1 VPSCQSNAL
10 GAIVSG
16 SELKLSDLLSY
27 EVEAVELEMDTN
39 GHTRVIFSDEELIK
53 VNAFLKTS
61 MDTTYE
67 DWVPIWNRS
76 VENKETYRTIK
87 VPIPDGGRS
96 MYPAPIARIPADQII
111 ASVYNAAMRP
121 RPVFSFDAYLKAVYD
136 VPGQQVPMPPMPAA
150 PGMDAP
156 PAPRN
161 IVTAEKQ
168 TAELAAHRLE
178 QGYDFVMRERI
189 QIGPK
194 LMRGIKGAVTGSPYW
209 WKVVADPS
217 ERTSAN
223 AKSDGVYIDL
233 DDKYEETRMQGDLVK
248 WYLVPFTNGMMPVEF
263 LYDEDG
269 IDRAPWFA
277 ERKYMRPDE
286 TAKRFAAGELFLV
299 KDDAEAISL
308 SAATV
313 DAVDEFRTRAA
324 QSTERKSASKQ
335 TQMVPNWLTWFFWD
349 VKYVDPQDPT
359 TADGKKKWKQ
369 KRLSLVGDFHLG
381 SGKLMT
387 CWMNDYEHRCRPY
400 ELVDQMD
407 EGDCTVDRMLYHQTM
422 FTYAAQ
428 SEIKGAHIA
437 GTLLYWYDPNAP
449 DVAAYFDAHKVIY
462 PGEHIPGI
470 KDKEWGTCAAGEKHY
485 SMLELLKFFLSM
497 SQLDSK
503 ENEFTAGGKPSGRT
517 PVGTAEKAYEH
528 AEQVKTMFLARL
540 SLKLSR
546 LLRLDAE
553 TRRQFQ
559 PLGETLPVWDEDEKA
574 TIEIPF
580 RFPVGDVLDNFRI
593 ALTAADEALS
603 EEKDPQ
609 QIMMRKQALMSDGE
623 YIAKIIAAIV
633 NIDKPLPQSAVS
645 AFAKIIERD
654 QQMMR
659 KLMGQIVTDEE
670 NYDLMPEIEAIIHER
685 NEALKAKL
693 QQPPQPPKVP
703 VKLSITGKM
712 TPEQEVAAAENAGI
726 GAGETNAQS
735 ASGPN
740 PNLPAAGGNNAGA
753 PSGPP
758 QQPPVS

>member
-1 VPSCQSNAL
+1 M
-10 GAIVSG
+10 
-16 SELKLSDLLSY
+16 KLSDLLTA
-27 EVEAVELEMDTN
+27 EVEAVDLEMDAN
-39 GHTRVIFSDEELIK
+39 GHTRVIFSEEELAK
-53 VNAFLKTS
+53 VNSFLKSS
-61 MDTTYE
+61 MDTTYD
-67 DWVPIWNRS
+67 DWTPIWNRS

-111 ASVYNAAMRP
+111 ASVYNATMRP
-121 RPVFSFDAYLKAVYD
+121 RPIFSIDAYLKAVYD
-136 VPGQQVPMPPMPAA
+136 VPGQQVTMPPPAPAA
-150 PGMDAP
+150 PGMEPP

-161 IVTAEKQ
+161 VVTAEKQ
-168 TAELAAHRLE
+168 TAELVAHRME
-178 QGYDFVMRERI
+178 QAYDFVLREKI

-194 LMRGIKGAVTGSPYW
+194 LMRGVKGAVTGSPYW

-217 ERTSAN
+217 QRTSAS
-223 AKSDGVYIDL
+223 AKSDGVFIDL

-248 WYLVPFTNGMMPVEF
+248 WYLVPFTNAMMPVEF

-277 ERKYMRPDE
+277 ERKYMRPKELADRY
-286 TAKRFAAGELFLV
+286 AVGELFLI
-299 KDDAEAISL
+299 KDDAEAVKLTST
-308 SAATV
+308 TV

-324 QSTERKSASKQ
+324 QSTEKKSAASPIQ
-335 TQMVPNWLTWFFWD
+335 SVPNWLTWFFWD
-349 VKYVDPQDPT
+349 VKYVDPQDPAT
-359 TADGKKKWKQ
+359 DDGKKKWKN
-369 KRLSLVGDFHLG
+369 KRLSLIGDFHFG
-381 SGKLMT
+381 AGQLMT

-422 FTYAAQ
+422 FTFAAQ
-428 SEIKGAHIA
+428 SEIKSAHIA
-437 GTLLYWYDPNAP
+437 NTPLYWHDPNNP
-449 DVAAYFDAHKVIY
+449 DVATFFDNHKTITA
-462 PGEHIPGI
+462 GDHIPG
-470 KDKEWGTCAAGEKHY
+470 KFETDWGTCAAGEKHY
-485 SMLELLKFFLSM
+485 SMLEHLKFFLSM

-503 ENEFTAGGKPSGRT
+503 ENEFTAGGRPSGRT

-553 TRRQFQ
+553 TRRQYQ
-559 PLGETLPVWDEDEKA
+559 PLGETLPVWDPDEKA

-623 YIAKIIAAIV
+623 YVAKIIAAIV
-633 NIDKPLPQSAVS
+633 NIKEPLPQSAVA
-645 AFAKIIERD
+645 AFAKVIERD

-670 NYDLMPEIEAIIHER
+670 NYDLMPEIEALIQER

-693 QQPPQPPKVP
+693 AQPPKPPEVP
-703 VKLSITGKM
+703 VKVSITGKM
-712 TPEQEVAAAENAGI
+712 TPEQEAAAAEHAGI
-726 GAGETNAQS
+726 GAGGIDAQS
-735 ASGPN
+735 AGGPN
-740 PNLPAAGGNNAGA
+740 PNAAPGGGNGAGA
-753 PSGPP
+753 PSGPG
-758 QQPPVS
+758 QQPAVS